1 MFALLRTNRRGIRSV
16 SNPRIF
22 AKDKGNTRLLR
33 QREAGF
39 EVTHWLG
46 EGRVASRGALGKDKL
61 GRVLRG
67 QTNIFILGSVDQE
80 IRLQRGE
87 SKVTL
92 EG

>member
-1 MFALLRTNRRGIRSV
+1 M
-16 SNPRIF
+16 
-22 AKDKGNTRLLR
+22 
-33 QREAGF
+33 E
-39 EVTHWLG
+39 G

-80 IRLQRGE
+80 IRLQSGE

>member
-1 MFALLRTNRRGIRSV
+1 M
-16 SNPRIF
+16 
-22 AKDKGNTRLLR
+22 RLLR

-46 EGRVASRGALGKDKL
+46 GYCGGGGEGGKDKL

-67 QTNIFILGSVDQE
+67 QINLFILGSVDQD
-80 IRLQRGE
+80 IRLQNGE

-92 EG
+92 ER